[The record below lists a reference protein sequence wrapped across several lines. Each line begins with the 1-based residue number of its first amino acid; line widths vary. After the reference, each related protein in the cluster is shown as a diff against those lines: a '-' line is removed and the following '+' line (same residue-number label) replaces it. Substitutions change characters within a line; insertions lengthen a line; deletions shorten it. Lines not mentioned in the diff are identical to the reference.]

1 MKSEYSGT
9 GEIFKMYGF
18 MMLAEN
24 APLTGDN
31 FPATALI
38 IIGVIAVVLAVV
50 TTILSKKKK

>member
-1 MKSEYSGT
+1 
-9 GEIFKMYGF
+9 MYGF

-24 APLTGDN
+24 IPFTGDN

>member
-1 MKSEYSGT
+1 
-9 GEIFKMYGF
+9 MYGF

-31 FPATALI
+31 FPAMALI
-38 IIGVIAVVLAVV
+38 VIGVIAVVLAVI

>member
-1 MKSEYSGT
+1 
-9 GEIFKMYGF
+9 MYGF

-31 FPATALI
+31 FPAKILI
-38 IIGVIAVVLAVV
+38 IVGVIAVILAVV

>member
-1 MKSEYSGT
+1 
-9 GEIFKMYGF
+9 MYGF

-31 FPATALI
+31 FPAVALI
-38 IIGVIAVVLAVV
+38 IVGVIALVLAVV